1 MPEQPVADPRF
12 SEFLFLQAQSA
23 GMFLG
28 QIPNPQTGTNQV
40 NLRAAKSVLDCLEML
55 ESKTRGNLT
64 ATEAKLLAT
73 AVNNLRPLYDQ
84 VAED

>member
-1 MPEQPVADPRF
+1 M
-12 SEFLFLQAQSA
+12 LF
-23 GMFLG
+23 
-28 QIPNPQTGTNQV
+28 
-40 NLRAAKSVLDCLEML
+40 RSVLDCLEML
-55 ESKTRGNLT
+55 EGKTRGNLT